1 MKCLVILL
9 ITLQFHYGLFA
20 KLESK
25 ENQTE
30 VDQQRSAR
38 VHRVSE
44 YPEGLLT
51 KYTMNQGSSEQ
62 FSSGTQKILQT
73 FSEKL
78 QSTLPD
84 LNDLIQRE
92 AQLFKELNG
101 ILKELPREEANKLKN
116 VDLAINE
123 MTDISS
129 SATFT
134 KSLLRNANHLN
145 NNLLNSP
152 EELDIYHQDGQDDEK
167 QTKPRSSVSQIESTN
182 DVELKAVKNIAQ
194 YLDNVLIE
202 IQNHITYVRG
212 VFEKLCRKHHP
223 FTRLNGNNMAKF
235 ASMNQPKKVSIL

>member
-1 MKCLVILL
+1 MKCLVIFL

-25 ENQTE
+25 E
-30 VDQQRSAR
+30 VDQQRSVR

-51 KYTMNQGSSEQ
+51 KYTLGSSEQ

-167 QTKPRSSVSQIESTN
+167 QTKSRSSVSQIESTN

-235 ASMNQPKKVSIL
+235 ASMNQPKKVSIF